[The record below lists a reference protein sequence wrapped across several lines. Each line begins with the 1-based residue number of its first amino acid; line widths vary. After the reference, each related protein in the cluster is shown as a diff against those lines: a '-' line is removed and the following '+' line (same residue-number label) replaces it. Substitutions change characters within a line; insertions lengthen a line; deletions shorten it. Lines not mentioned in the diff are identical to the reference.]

1 MQRTTRFGARRA
13 FTLVELL
20 VVIAIIG
27 ILVALLLPAVQAARE
42 AARRMQCGN
51 NLKQISLA
59 VHNYCDTY
67 KVFPSG
73 YIGQPPANCG
83 AVNNGISPNFR
94 GWGWGVFI
102 LPFVEQS
109 PLFDQLSPNMK
120 QLVCGIPTGAQNN
133 VAVGNPVLQKTVLS
147 FYVCPSSA
155 DPILNYTRLPAAPAV
170 PGEHAKSN
178 YVGISGLD
186 FTGVAT
192 PALNLRKAVF
202 VNGALYVSTLNEVT
216 DGTTNTFMFG
226 EKYRKDFD
234 AVKQTFNPGT
244 EYTGGF
250 WIGVAPDTQIA
261 NVVMQLGLP
270 PSTFAINGASINAIA
285 SRHPGGAQFSLTD
298 GSVRYVSQNADQTTI
313 ANMGTYNDGE
323 VSALPD

>member
-1 MQRTTRFGARRA
+1 MEPAKRFGSRRA

-27 ILVALLLPAVQAARE
+27 ILVSLLLPAVQAARE

-51 NLKQISLA
+51 NLKQMSLA
-59 VHNYCDTY
+59 VHNYHDTF
-67 KVFPSG
+67 KVFPPG
-73 YIGQPPANCG
+73 YMGQPPANCG
-83 AVNNGISPNFR
+83 SVFNGIAPNFR

-102 LPFVEQS
+102 LPFIEQTA
-109 PLFDQLSPNMK
+109 LFDQLSPSTK
-120 QLVCGIPTGAQNN
+120 QTVCGIPTGAQ
-133 VAVGNPVLQKTVLS
+133 AAATVGSAPLQKTTLS
-147 FYVCPSSA
+147 FYVCPSA
-155 DPILNYTRLPAAPAV
+155 PDFILNMTRQPAAPAA

-186 FTGVAT
+186 FSGVAT
-192 PALNLRKAVF
+192 PALNSRKAVF
-202 VNGALYVSTLNEVT
+202 VNGALYVSSMGEVT
-216 DGTTNTFMFG
+216 DGTTNTFLFG
-226 EKYRKDFD
+226 EKYRRDVD
-234 AVKQTFNPGT
+234 AVKQTFSPG

-250 WIGVAPDTQIA
+250 WLGVAPDTQIA

-285 SRHPGGAQFSLTD
+285 SKHPGGAQLSLTD
-298 GSVRYVSQNADQTTI
+298 GSVRFVSQNADQTTI

-323 VSALPD
+323 VNSLPD